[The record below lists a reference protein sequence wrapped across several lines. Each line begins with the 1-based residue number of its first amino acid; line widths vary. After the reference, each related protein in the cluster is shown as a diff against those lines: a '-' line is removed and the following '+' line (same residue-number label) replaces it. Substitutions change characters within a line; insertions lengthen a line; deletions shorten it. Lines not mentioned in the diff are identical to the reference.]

1 VPVTAVFLL
10 GGPAATAAMVMVTN
24 PNLLNPFVN
33 PDGSPLTIL
42 AILSFTAWG
51 LGYFGQPHILV
62 RFMAI
67 KKPEEIRDARR
78 IAMVW
83 VIISLGAAIAI
94 GLIGRV
100 FLNQP
105 LMGSAAETVF
115 MVMTMDTFSAFLAG
129 IILCGILAA
138 VMSTASS
145 ILLVTASALSQDV
158 YFPFIRPRAEDREL
172 LWVSRF
178 SVLLIAGLA
187 LLLALNPDS
196 IVFSI
201 VAYAWAGFGAAFGP
215 ALLACLFWKRATRN
229 GVLAGI
235 LVGGIT
241 VLIWKQAGLF
251 GIYEIIPGF
260 ILSVIAIWV
269 VSRLTPVPDAAVLAE
284 FDEAQLATARI
295 DG

>member
-1 VPVTAVFLL
+1 
-10 GGPAATAAMVMVTN
+10 MVTN

-33 PDGSPLTIL
+33 PDGSQLTIL
-42 AILSFTAWG
+42 AIVSFTAWG

-67 KKPEEIRDARR
+67 KKPEEIKDARR

-83 VIISLGAAIAI
+83 VIISLGAAVAI

-100 FLNQP
+100 FLSQT
-105 LMGSAAETVF
+105 LTGSAAETVF

-158 YFPFIRPRAEDREL
+158 YLPFIRPRAEDREL

-178 SVLLIAGLA
+178 SVLLIAALA
-187 LLLALNPDS
+187 LLLAINPDS

-215 ALLACLFWKRATRN
+215 ALLASLFWKRATRD

-260 ILSVIAIWV
+260 ILSVIAIFV
-269 VSRLTPVPDAAVLAE
+269 VSRLTPVPDASVLAE
-284 FDEAQLATARI
+284 FEQAHVATVRI
-295 DG
+295 EG